1 MADIALYRL
10 DDGSF
15 KKVDG
20 SMGISWLRKE
30 AAKGNLS
37 CSGLDETCGVKVEPF
52 QTTNAIFFRAKRGQK
67 HKLGCE
73 CDDTDAGKIVYNL
86 DHVGRDITP
95 EDLFEKFSKSKPEEE
110 NESKKTNKGTKIICI
125 NYSDD
130 DKDFEDE
137 RAIKRETRD
146 PRNLRELCALLSK
159 KEPDDMYA
167 GICVGD
173 MFVDHRNI
181 AEIRRNGIPEG
192 KPVVILLSQISR
204 KKIDSLKMTVPE
216 QAIVLGD
223 AYAYADNDKQLICIV
238 QGSLAARRK
247 IFGIDDKKKKESD
260 KRNTAKKVKK
270 IIAIYGIWT
279 KDPSNEGVFICEPIN
294 VGQVFCAEEKFYE

>member
-73 CDDTDAGKIVYNL
+73 CDDTDAGKIIYNL

-110 NESKKTNKGTKIICI
+110 NESKKMNKGTKIICI
-125 NYSDD
+125 NYSDE
-130 DKDFEDE
+130 DKDFEDD

-173 MFVDHRNI
+173 MFIDHRNI
-181 AEIRRNGIPEG
+181 AEIRRSGISEG
-192 KPVVILLSQISR
+192 KPIIMLLSQISLKR
-204 KKIDSLKMTVPE
+204 IDSLGLKVPN

-223 AYAYADNDKQLICIV
+223 AYSYEDHDEQLICIIPCTM
-238 QGSLAARRK
+238 AARKK
-247 IFGIDDKKKKESD
+247 IFGISDKKKDEGK
-260 KRNTAKKVKK
+260 KKVYTKGGKK
-270 IIAIYGIWT
+270 VIAIYGKWR
-279 KDPSNEGVFICEPIN
+279 KDTSNEGAYICDVIDI
-294 VGQVFCAEEKFYE
+294 GQVFCSDKKFYE